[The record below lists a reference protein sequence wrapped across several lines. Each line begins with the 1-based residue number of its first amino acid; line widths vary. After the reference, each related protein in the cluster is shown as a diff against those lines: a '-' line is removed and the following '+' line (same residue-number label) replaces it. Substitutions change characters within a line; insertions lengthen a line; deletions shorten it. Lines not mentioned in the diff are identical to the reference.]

1 MAAATNQP
9 LIGQR
14 HVRIEVPVGESQP
27 DDVGKRPA
35 FPGGI
40 PYDFAFSLFHSGLMA
55 CSRARRGDANGDW
68 RSVVVAAVVVSHEPV
83 MPPRRDVLLPEA
95 TSAPAKLCL
104 LITMQMFEV
113 QLDQP

>member
-1 MAAATNQP
+1 MSGP
-9 LIGQR
+9 ISW
-14 HVRIEVPVGESQP
+14 VGESQP

-35 FPGGI
+35 LPGGI
-40 PYDFAFSLFHSGLMA
+40 PYDFAFFALLLRFDGLFAGTP
-55 CSRARRGDANGDW
+55 GDANGDW

-83 MPPRRDVLLPEA
+83 MPTRRDVLLPEA

>member
-1 MAAATNQP
+1 MSGPISSATNQP

-40 PYDFAFSLFHSGLMA
+40 PYDFAFSLFHSGLIA
-55 CSRARRGDANGDW
+55 CSRARRVTLMAIGI
-68 RSVVVAAVVVSHEPV
+68 S
-83 MPPRRDVLLPEA
+83 RRRGH
-95 TSAPAKLCL
+95 SS
-104 LITMQMFEV
+104 FS
-113 QLDQP
+113 